1 MFTKILS
8 FIGSSLVVVA
18 FTLLMLFVLVNFM
31 LGCESWDE
39 QYWTA
44 YNSCITPTQFI
55 GAFLP

>member
-1 MFTKILS
+1 MFTKILK
-8 FIGSSLVVVA
+8 FTGAFLFMVVFSL
-18 FTLLMLFVLVNFM
+18 LLLFVFFNFM
-31 LGCESWDE
+31 LGCETWDE